1 MVEERQ
7 KFLTKT
13 LEVLN
18 YNQDFLKV
26 GTGHLELIRE
36 QGWERVSS
44 RLDKWLAE
52 ASAQGSGDDITVGL
66 ICCVSELPKT
76 QVEQAASLFMLSV
89 CSFVLSFHLKV
100 IERLGEVGVVKK
112 LIPE

>member
-1 MVEERQ
+1 M
-7 KFLTKT
+7 
-13 LEVLN
+13 LE
-18 YNQDFLKV
+18 Q
-26 GTGHLELIRE
+26 
-36 QGWERVSS
+36 VSS
-44 RLDKWLAE
+44 HLDKWLAE